1 MATPKT
7 DTGPNTRRKI
17 AFRLLPFLF
26 LLYIA
31 NYVDRTNIAYATLG
45 MKGHLGLTDSVFGT
59 ASGIFFIGY
68 FALQIPGTLLVE
80 RWSAKRLLALTLI
93 IWGALTG
100 LTAFVRT
107 PVQLYG
113 ARFLLGAA
121 EAGFFPGVIV
131 YLSHWFIEPDRG
143 KAGARF
149 MAAIPI
155 AYVLGGPLAGAILAV
170 NWFDTPGWRWL
181 FLLEGIPAILLGIAT
196 LFVLPDRPAEA
207 AWLTRDERDWLN
219 ASLTEE
225 RAGKRQIEHLSAW
238 QGFRHPAILVLTVA
252 LFFTYTGGYAFWF
265 WEPTILQRLT
275 GWSVSRVSWSGVL
288 IFGPSLVA
296 MLSLGWSSDRTGERR
311 WHFAGPQL
319 LAALALGA
327 WFFFPHSNGLLVFL
341 FALIAAGTVAYLPV
355 FWTLPSNFLT
365 HSAAAAAIGFIS
377 CIASVGG
384 FFGPKLFGELSQRTG
399 SFNTGFVFM
408 ITCWVI
414 ASVLILLCPQHRAQR
429 HSVNSETS
437 RD

>member
-1 MATPKT
+1 
-7 DTGPNTRRKI
+7 
-17 AFRLLPFLF
+17 
-26 LLYIA
+26 
-31 NYVDRTNIAYATLG
+31 
-45 MKGHLGLTDSVFGT
+45 
-59 ASGIFFIGY
+59 
-68 FALQIPGTLLVE
+68 
-80 RWSAKRLLALTLI
+80 
-93 IWGALTG
+93 
-100 LTAFVRT
+100 
-107 PVQLYG
+107 
-113 ARFLLGAA
+113 
-121 EAGFFPGVIV
+121 
-131 YLSHWFIEPDRG
+131 
-143 KAGARF
+143 

-225 RAGKRQIEHLSAW
+225 RAGKRQIEHLSVWEA
-238 QGFRHPAILVLTVA
+238 FRHPAILVLTAA

-296 MLSLGWSSDRTGERR
+296 MLLLGWSSDRTGERR